1 MGGINYGKMVI
12 GGIIAGLVYNVGQ
25 SIVHLVLFAEQSA
38 ALSESMGLGE
48 PTTTQIVWFWVIGFV
63 IGIAMIWLYVG
74 IRPRFGAGV
83 PTAIKAGVAVFVLA
97 ELIPVTFNSSA
108 GLYAFGD
115 VLMFVIATL
124 VLLVISAVAGAYP
137 YTEGDGATAPAAAP
151 APEPPAPEPPSD
163 SGAGPEG
170 TPEG

>member
-1 MGGINYGKMVI
+1 MGGINYGKVII

-25 SIVHLVLFAEQSA
+25 SIVHLVLLAEQSA

-63 IGIAMIWLYVG
+63 IGIAMIWLYAS

-97 ELIPVTFNSSA
+97 ELVPVTFNSSA

-124 VLLVISAVAGAYP
+124 VLLVISAVVGAYP
-137 YTEGDGATAPAAAP
+137 YTEGATAPIAAP
-151 APEPPAPEPPSD
+151 APKPPAPEPPSD